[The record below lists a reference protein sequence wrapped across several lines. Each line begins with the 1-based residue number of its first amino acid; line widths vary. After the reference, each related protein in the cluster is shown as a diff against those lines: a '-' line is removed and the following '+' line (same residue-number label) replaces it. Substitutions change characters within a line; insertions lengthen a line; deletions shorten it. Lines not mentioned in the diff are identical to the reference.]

1 MCELQIMIALTS
13 VDLFNILR
21 QKIGETE
28 AKAVTEYIEVQA
40 EEKSGNIGMLINK
53 DLENL
58 RQDMN
63 RSFATKEDM
72 HKMNV
77 DIMKSIYLVG
87 LIQFLSILISVLAII
102 KWVK

>member
-1 MCELQIMIALTS
+1 MIALTS

-21 QKIGETE
+21 QKIGEKE
-28 AKAVTEYIEVQA
+28 AKAVTEYIEVQV
-40 EEKSGNIGMLINK
+40 EEKSGSVSLLINK

-77 DIMKSIYLVG
+77 DIMKSIYFVG